1 MLSQDEDG
9 RTKLYVAAK
18 NNKIEEAKKMIERA
32 NNLNIASEL
41 VNKGNNDG
49 ETPLFQT
56 SFILLYYG
64 YLQMAEL
71 LLNNGAEVDKANI
84 YGVTPLILASAL
96 GRLEVV
102 NLLIEHQA
110 DVHLKNDDGKTALHY
125 ARREG
130 YTAIEKALRKA
141 GAK

>member
-41 VNKGNNDG
+41 VNKGDNDG

-56 SFILLYYG
+56 SLHG

-71 LLNNGAEVDKANI
+71 LLNNGAEIDKANN
-84 YGVTPLILASAL
+84 GGWTPLIGASFN
-96 GRLEVV
+96 GHLEVV

>member
-1 MLSQDEDG
+1 
-9 RTKLYVAAK
+9 
-18 NNKIEEAKKMIERA
+18 MIERA

-71 LLNNGAEVDKANI
+71 LLNNGAEVDKANRR
-84 YGVTPLILASAL
+84 GTPLIRAAL

>member
-1 MLSQDEDG
+1 MSQDTIG
-9 RTKLYVAAK
+9 RTKLYLAAA
-18 NNKIEEAKKMIERA
+18 NNRIEEAKKMIERA

-41 VNKGNNDG
+41 VNKGDNDG

-56 SFILLYYG
+56 SLHG

-71 LLNNGAEVDKANI
+71 LLNNGAEVDKANRR
-84 YGVTPLILASAL
+84 GTPLIRASVL